1 MSTSRLFR
9 RAESQ
14 LAASLVF
21 TLLFFL
27 LLSADCF
34 LLRSSPLGP
43 CTAST
48 SSRYGKMTLPC
59 KTVHVMCKS
68 YHDNR
73 SEDGKGANWDESPC
87 PCTDLGEGS
96 GSPGP
101 LTDSCTVGDVIV
113 LVLPYSLSH
122 SSTSLA
128 LAVVDGPNEACL
140 LCLRDPETLEW
151 YRDHRS
157 DATVLRGVTTASLLQ
172 VIENASYSQRNI
184 PSLGG
189 GVGYG
194 ADAEDCWL
202 IEEKDLPGGLVKP
215 LDVKATAPWMFV
227 G

>member
-59 KTVHVMCKS
+59 
-68 YHDNR
+68 
-73 SEDGKGANWDESPC
+73 
-87 PCTDLGEGS
+87 EGS

>member
-21 TLLFFL
+21 ILLFSL

-34 LLRSSPLGP
+34 LFRSSFLGP

-48 SSRYGKMTLPC
+48 SSPCGKVTLQC
-59 KTVHVMCKS
+59 KTIYMICKS
-68 YHDNR
+68 YHDNC
-73 SEDGKGANWDESPC
+73 SEDGKGATWDESPC
-87 PCTDLGEGS
+87 PCTDLGEGL

-113 LVLPYSLSH
+113 LVLPSSLSH
-122 SSTSLA
+122 SSTFLA
-128 LAVVDGPNEACL
+128 LAVVDGPKEACL
-140 LCLRDPETLEW
+140 LCLRDPETREW
-151 YRDHRS
+151 YRDNRS
-157 DATVLRGVTTASLLQ
+157 DATVLRGLTRESLLQ
-172 VIENASYSQRNI
+172 VVENASYSQRNI